1 MDDSKQIV
9 ESLKKKVARIIDDNR
24 SLRQEVSRLN
34 ENYAKAVQEKR
45 ACEETIHRLNRRI
58 EALEISGGLAGNHK
72 DQRVARLRVNK
83 LLREI
88 DKCLALMNK

>member
-58 EALEISGGLAGNHK
+58 EALEISGGFAGNHE

>member
-45 ACEETIHRLNRRI
+45 ACEETIHRLNR
-58 EALEISGGLAGNHK
+58 LAGNHE

>member
-24 SLRQEVSRLN
+24 SLRQEVGRLN

-58 EALEISGGLAGNHK
+58 EALEISRGLAGNHE